1 MRFAD
6 LDAVTVDGYGTL
18 VRLVDPVPVLTGALA
33 ERGVEREPDAVRAA
47 FLAEVA
53 YYRPA
58 AAGGRDA
65 PSLASLRQE
74 CTQVFLQAAEADLE
88 PASFVDAFM
97 DAIVM
102 EPEPGAVETLQSL
115 RARGL
120 ELAVVSNW
128 DIGLAEHLERLQLTS
143 LVSAIATTAEAG
155 APKPEPAVFR
165 LALERLGVGA
175 ARALHVGDEPGDA
188 EGAAAAGMGFAPA
201 PLSTA
206 FEGWA

>member
-18 VRLVDPVPVLTGALA
+18 VRLVDPVPVLAGALA
-33 ERGVEREPDAVRAA
+33 KRGVERQPDVVRAA

-58 AAGGRDA
+58 APEGRDA
-65 PSLASLRQE
+65 ASLASLRQE
-74 CTQVFLQAAEADLE
+74 CTRVFLEAADADLD
-88 PASFVDAFM
+88 PASFVDAFVG
-97 DAIVM
+97 AIVM
-102 EPEPGAVETLQSL
+102 EPEPGAVEALQSL

-128 DIGLAEHLERLQLTS
+128 DIGLAEHLERLGLAS
-143 LVSAIATTAEAG
+143 LFSAIATTAEAG

-165 LALERLGVGA
+165 LALEELGVDA
-175 ARALHVGDEPGDA
+175 ARALHVGDEPGDE
-188 EGAAAAGMGFAPA
+188 EGAAAAGMRFAPA
-201 PLSTA
+201 PLATA